1 MKQTAVDFI
10 VKELD
15 ILHRERKEKV
25 IDAETFFNH
34 KGVLI
39 KEAKEMEKQQ
49 TEKMYSEAD
58 NIMKFLD
65 AEIELKLSD
74 EKTIKRIKW
83 YFETYFEQF
92 KKKH

>member
-1 MKQTAVDFI
+1 MEKTAVEYLLQQMGLEQLIFP
-10 VKELD
+10 KE
-15 ILHRERKEKV
+15 I
-25 IDAETFFNH
+25 ID
-34 KGVLI
+34 K
-39 KEAKEMEKQQ
+39 AKQMEKQQ
-49 TEKMYSEAD
+49 MDERMYSEAD

-92 KKKH
+92 KKK